1 MSDVLFKLLQ
11 TVQHGL
17 LQQLA
22 CPGCPSNA
30 AVAGDRPQLR
40 HAGPKPGQVAMKL
53 LELDREERGQKLVEQ
68 KNTGSRRENKISNL
82 EKKSDSIFF
91 YLFFYHKR
99 Q

>member
-22 CPGCPSNA
+22 CPSCPSNA
-30 AVAGDRPQLR
+30 AVAGDRPQLL

-53 LELDREERGQKLVEQ
+53 LELDRGERGQKFVEQ
-68 KNTGSRRENKISNL
+68 KNKGSRRQTLKKKI
-82 EKKSDSIFF
+82 IFF
-91 YLFFYHKR
+91 FFLPQKAVDIPAAC
-99 Q
+99 